1 MANEGG
7 ISALGL
13 DLAGFLVQLAAFI
26 IFIWLFWRFALGPIT
41 RVLDQ
46 RQARIKE
53 SLDAAERMR
62 LELAATAQRN
72 EEQLAEARR
81 QAQQIVTQA
90 REAGE
95 ATLARSREEAGKQ
108 ADEYLAR
115 AESTLRQETQQARLQ
130 LRQEVADLSVMA
142 ASRIVRR
149 ELDPATQSQLIEET
163 LAQAGVGAA
172 GGPNGVGQG

>member
-1 MANEGG
+1 MD
-7 ISALGL
+7 ALGL
-13 DLAGFLVQLAAFI
+13 NLWNFLIQLIAFI
-26 IFIWLFWRFALGPIT
+26 AFVVLFWRFALGPIV

-46 RQARIKE
+46 RQARIRE
-53 SLDAAERMR
+53 SLDAAEQMKI
-62 LELAATAQRN
+62 ELAATAQRN

-81 QAQQIVTQA
+81 QAQQIVAQA

-95 ATLARSREEAGKQ
+95 ATLERARLEAGRQ

-115 AESTLRQETQQARLQ
+115 AEATLRQETEQARLQ

-149 ELDPATQSQLIEET
+149 ELDPATQARLIEET
-163 LAQAGVGAA
+163 LAEAGAGAG
-172 GGPNGVGQG
+172 GGPNGARRG

>member
-1 MANEGG
+1 MG
-7 ISALGL
+7 ALGINGWNL
-13 DLAGFLVQLAAFI
+13 LIQLIAFI
-26 IFIWLFWRFALGPIT
+26 VFIWLLWRFALGPIV

-46 RQARIKE
+46 RQDRIRE
-53 SLDAAERMR
+53 SLEAAQRMQR
-62 LELAATAQRN
+62 ELAATATRN
-72 EEQLAEARR
+72 EEVLTEARQ

-95 ATLARSREEAGKQ
+95 ATLVRAREEAGKQ

-130 LRQEVADLSVMA
+130 LRQEVADLSVLA
-142 ASRIVRR
+142 ASKIVRR
-149 ELDPATQSQLIEET
+149 ELDPATQAQLVEET
-163 LAQAGVGAA
+163 LAQAGAG

>member
-1 MANEGG
+1 MG
-7 ISALGL
+7 ALGINGWNL
-13 DLAGFLVQLAAFI
+13 LIQLIAFI
-26 IFIWLFWRFALGPIT
+26 VFIWLLWRFALGPIT

-46 RQARIKE
+46 RQERIKE
-53 SLDAAERMR
+53 SLDAADRMR

-81 QAQQIVTQA
+81 QAQQIVIQA

-149 ELDPATQSQLIEET
+149 ELDPATQAQLVEET
-163 LAQAGVGAA
+163 LTQAGAGTGAS